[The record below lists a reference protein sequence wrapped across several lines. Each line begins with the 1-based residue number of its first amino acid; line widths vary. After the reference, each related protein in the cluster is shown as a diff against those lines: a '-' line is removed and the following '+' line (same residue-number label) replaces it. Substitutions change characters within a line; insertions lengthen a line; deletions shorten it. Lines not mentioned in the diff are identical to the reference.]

1 MASDTLTTELVQA
14 GRKAKRAA
22 QDRPPIAARLTLII
36 VACLIAGFVVWAA
49 LTSVDE
55 VTRGEGKVIPF
66 SKTQI
71 VQASEPGTIQEI
83 AVKAGQVV
91 KKGQIIARLDDTT
104 IASTLGEATAH
115 QRALEAKIAR
125 LDLEQAGNYNAEL
138 VCPPEVRAK
147 APEICKN
154 EASLLSSDER
164 NYQNEVAVLQE
175 RRVQKQKD
183 LDQALAEIRRLEDNI
198 QVSGKQLALVQ
209 PMVQKKLMAE
219 TELLKVE
226 KELTDQK
233 GQLQQIRESIDGL
246 KAAVKEASL
255 QIDQLGLQIQQ
266 KALSD
271 KTQALAD
278 LSVVNET
285 IRGASDR
292 VARTDVR
299 SPVDGVVNDL
309 AVNTIG
315 AFVQPGTVIATIV
328 PTAEKLLVQARI
340 SPRDVAF
347 IRPGQSATVKITAY
361 DFSIY
366 GGLEG
371 EVTNVS
377 ADSLVDE
384 KTGKPYY
391 EVLVKTEHS
400 ELKKDGRTYSI
411 IPGMVASVDI
421 LTGHKTILHYLL
433 KPINKGLSESLTER

>member
-1 MASDTLTTELVQA
+1 V
-14 GRKAKRAA
+14 
-22 QDRPPIAARLTLII
+22 
-36 VACLIAGFVVWAA
+36 CLIAAFIIWSA

-55 VTRGEGKVIPF
+55 VTRGEGKIIPF
-66 SKTQI
+66 SKTQV

-83 AVKAGQVV
+83 AVKAGQIV
-91 KKGQIIARLDDTT
+91 KRGEIIARLDDTT

-115 QRALEAKIAR
+115 QRALEVKIAR
-125 LDLEQAGNYNAEL
+125 LDLEQTGDYTSVL
-138 VCPPEVRAK
+138 VCPPDILEK
-147 APEICKN
+147 APDICRN
-154 EASLLSSDER
+154 EARLLALDEE
-164 NYQNEVAVLQE
+164 NYKNEVAVLQE
-175 RRVQKQKD
+175 RKVQKQKD
-183 LDQALAEIRRLEDNI
+183 LDQTLAQIQRLENNV
-198 QVSGKQLALVQ
+198 QVSEKELALVQ
-209 PMVQKKLMAE
+209 PMVQRKLMAE
-219 TELLKVE
+219 TELLRVQ
-226 KELTDQK
+226 KELTDQR
-233 GQLQQIRESIDGL
+233 GQLKQTKESIDGL
-246 KAAVKEASL
+246 KAAVKEAALEVDQLSL
-255 QIDQLGLQIQQ
+255 QLRQ
-266 KALSD
+266 KAVSD

-309 AVNTIG
+309 TVNTIG
-315 AFVQPGTVIATIV
+315 AFVQPGAVIATIV

>member
-1 MASDTLTTELVQA
+1 V
-14 GRKAKRAA
+14 
-22 QDRPPIAARLTLII
+22 
-36 VACLIAGFVVWAA
+36 VCLIAAFIIWSA

-66 SKTQI
+66 SKTQV

-83 AVKAGQVV
+83 AVKAGQIV
-91 KKGQIIARLDDTT
+91 KKGEIIARLDDTT
-104 IASTLGEATAH
+104 IASTLGEAAAH
-115 QRALEAKIAR
+115 QRALEVKIAR
-125 LDLEQAGNYNAEL
+125 LDLEQTGNYTSVL
-138 VCPPEVRAK
+138 VCPPDILEK
-147 APEICKN
+147 APDICRN
-154 EASLLSSDER
+154 EARLLALDEE
-164 NYQNEVAVLQE
+164 NYKNEVAVLQE
-175 RRVQKQKD
+175 RKVQKQKD
-183 LDQALAEIRRLEDNI
+183 LDQALAQIQRLEDNV
-198 QVSGKQLALVQ
+198 QVSEKELALVQ
-209 PMVQKKLMAE
+209 PMVQRKLMAE
-219 TELLKVE
+219 TELLRVQ
-226 KELTDQK
+226 KELTDQR
-233 GQLQQIRESIDGL
+233 GQLKQTKESIDGL
-246 KAAVKEASL
+246 KAAVNEAAL
-255 QIDQLGLQIQQ
+255 EIDQLSLQLRQ
-266 KALSD
+266 KAVSD

-309 AVNTIG
+309 TINTIG

-371 EVTNVS
+371 TVTNVS

>member
-1 MASDTLTTELVQA
+1 MTEFIQPLPA
-14 GRKAKRAA
+14 LPKGSKI
-22 QDRPPIAARLTLII
+22 QDRPPIFARFTVIT
-36 VACLIAGFVVWAA
+36 VVCLIAAFIIWSA

-66 SKTQI
+66 SKTQV

-83 AVKAGQVV
+83 AVKAGQIV
-91 KKGQIIARLDDTT
+91 KKGEIIARLDDTT
-104 IASTLGEATAH
+104 IASTLGEAAAH
-115 QRALEAKIAR
+115 QRALEVKIAR
-125 LDLEQAGNYNAEL
+125 LDLEQTGNYTSVL
-138 VCPPEVRAK
+138 VCPPDILEK
-147 APEICKN
+147 APDICRN
-154 EASLLSSDER
+154 EARLLALDEE
-164 NYQNEVAVLQE
+164 NYKNEVAVLQE
-175 RRVQKQKD
+175 RKVQKQKD
-183 LDQALAEIRRLEDNI
+183 LDQALAQIQRLEDNV
-198 QVSGKQLALVQ
+198 QVSEKELALVQ
-209 PMVQKKLMAE
+209 PMVQRKLMAE
-219 TELLKVE
+219 TELLRVQ
-226 KELTDQK
+226 KELTDQR
-233 GQLQQIRESIDGL
+233 GQLKQTKESIDGL
-246 KAAVKEASL
+246 KAAVNEAAL
-255 QIDQLGLQIQQ
+255 EIDQLSLQLRQ
-266 KALSD
+266 KAVSD

-309 AVNTIG
+309 TINTIG

-371 EVTNVS
+371 TVTNVS

>member
-1 MASDTLTTELVQA
+1 MTEFVQPLPA
-14 GRKAKRAA
+14 LPKRGRI
-22 QDRPPIAARLTLII
+22 QDRPPIFARFTVIT
-36 VACLIAGFVVWAA
+36 VVCLIAAFIIWSA

-66 SKTQI
+66 SKTQV

-83 AVKAGQVV
+83 AVKAGQIV
-91 KKGQIIARLDDTT
+91 KKGEIIARLDDTT

-115 QRALEAKIAR
+115 QRALEVKIAR
-125 LDLEQAGNYNAEL
+125 LDLEQTGNYTSVL
-138 VCPPEVRAK
+138 VCPPDILEK
-147 APEICKN
+147 APEICRN
-154 EASLLSSDER
+154 EARLLALDEE
-164 NYQNEVAVLQE
+164 NYKNEVAVLQE
-175 RRVQKQKD
+175 RKVQKQKD
-183 LDQALAEIRRLEDNI
+183 LDQALAQIQRLEDNV
-198 QVSGKQLALVQ
+198 QVSEKEFALVQ
-209 PMVQKKLMAE
+209 PMVQRKLMAE
-219 TELLKVE
+219 TELLRVQ
-226 KELTDQK
+226 KELTDQR
-233 GQLQQIRESIDGL
+233 GQLKQTKESIDGL
-246 KAAVKEASL
+246 KAAVKEAAL
-255 QIDQLGLQIQQ
+255 EIDQLSLQLRQ

-278 LSVVNET
+278 LSVINET

-309 AVNTIG
+309 TVNTIG
-315 AFVQPGTVIATIV
+315 AFVQPGAVIATIV
-328 PTAEKLLVQARI
+328 PTAERLLVQARI
-340 SPRDVAF
+340 SPSDVAF

>member
-1 MASDTLTTELVQA
+1 MTDFVQPLRA
-14 GRKAKRAA
+14 LPKRSRI
-22 QDRPPIAARLTLII
+22 QDRPPIFARFTVIT
-36 VACLIAGFVVWAA
+36 VVCLIAAFIIWSA

-55 VTRGEGKVIPF
+55 VTRGEGKIIPF
-66 SKTQI
+66 SKTQV

-83 AVKAGQVV
+83 AVKAGQIV
-91 KKGQIIARLDDTT
+91 KRGEIIARLDDTT

-115 QRALEAKIAR
+115 QRALEVKIAR
-125 LDLEQAGNYNAEL
+125 LDLEQTGDYTSVL
-138 VCPPEVRAK
+138 VCPPDILEK
-147 APEICKN
+147 APDICRN
-154 EASLLSSDER
+154 EARLLALDEE
-164 NYQNEVAVLQE
+164 NYKNEVAVLQE
-175 RRVQKQKD
+175 RKVQKQKD
-183 LDQALAEIRRLEDNI
+183 LDQTLAQIQRLENNV
-198 QVSGKQLALVQ
+198 QVSEKELALVQ
-209 PMVQKKLMAE
+209 PMVQRKLMAE
-219 TELLKVE
+219 TELLRVQ
-226 KELTDQK
+226 KELTDQR
-233 GQLQQIRESIDGL
+233 GQLKQTKESIDGL
-246 KAAVKEASL
+246 KAAVKEAALEVDQLSL
-255 QIDQLGLQIQQ
+255 QLRQ
-266 KALSD
+266 KAVSD

-309 AVNTIG
+309 TVNTIG
-315 AFVQPGTVIATIV
+315 AFVQPGAVIATIV

>member
-1 MASDTLTTELVQA
+1 
-14 GRKAKRAA
+14 
-22 QDRPPIAARLTLII
+22 
-36 VACLIAGFVVWAA
+36 VACLIAAFIIWSA

-66 SKTQI
+66 SKTQV

-83 AVKAGQVV
+83 AVKAGQIV
-91 KKGQIIARLDDTT
+91 KKGEIIARLDDTT
-104 IASTLGEATAH
+104 IASTLGEAAAH
-115 QRALEAKIAR
+115 QRALEVKIAR
-125 LDLEQAGNYNAEL
+125 LDLEQTGNYTSVL
-138 VCPPEVRAK
+138 VCPPDIREK
-147 APEICKN
+147 APDICRN
-154 EASLLSSDER
+154 EAKLLALDED
-164 NYQNEVAVLQE
+164 NYKNEVAVLQE
-175 RRVQKQKD
+175 RKVQKQKD
-183 LDQALAEIRRLEDNI
+183 LDQALAQIQRLEDNV
-198 QVSGKQLALVQ
+198 QVSEKELALVQ
-209 PMVQKKLMAE
+209 PMVQRKLMAE
-219 TELLKVE
+219 TELLRVQ
-226 KELTDQK
+226 KELTDQR
-233 GQLQQIRESIDGL
+233 GQLKQTKESIDGL
-246 KAAVKEASL
+246 KAAVKEAAL
-255 QIDQLGLQIQQ
+255 EIDQLSLQLRQ

-309 AVNTIG
+309 TVNTIG
-315 AFVQPGTVIATIV
+315 AFVQPGAVIATIV

-411 IPGMVASVDI
+411 IPGMIASVDI

-433 KPINKGLSESLTER
+433 KPINKSLSESLTER

>member
-1 MASDTLTTELVQA
+1 MTEFIQPLPA
-14 GRKAKRAA
+14 LPKGSKI
-22 QDRPPIAARLTLII
+22 QDRPPIFARFTVIT
-36 VACLIAGFVVWAA
+36 VVCLIAAFIIWSA

-66 SKTQI
+66 SKTQV

-83 AVKAGQVV
+83 AVKAGQIV
-91 KKGQIIARLDDTT
+91 KKGEIIARLDDTT
-104 IASTLGEATAH
+104 IASTLGEAAAH
-115 QRALEAKIAR
+115 QRALEVKIAR
-125 LDLEQAGNYNAEL
+125 LDLEQTGNYTSVL
-138 VCPPEVRAK
+138 VCPPDILKK
-147 APEICKN
+147 APDICRN
-154 EASLLSSDER
+154 EARLLALDEE
-164 NYQNEVAVLQE
+164 NYKNEVAVLQE
-175 RRVQKQKD
+175 RKVQKQKD
-183 LDQALAEIRRLEDNI
+183 LDQALAQIQRLEDNV
-198 QVSGKQLALVQ
+198 QVSEKELALVQ
-209 PMVQKKLMAE
+209 PMVQRKLMAE
-219 TELLKVE
+219 TELLRVQ
-226 KELTDQK
+226 KELTDQR
-233 GQLQQIRESIDGL
+233 GQLKQTKESIDGL
-246 KAAVKEASL
+246 KAAVKEAAL
-255 QIDQLGLQIQQ
+255 EIDQLSLQLRQ
-266 KALSD
+266 KAVSD

-309 AVNTIG
+309 TINTIG

-347 IRPGQSATVKITAY
+347 IRPGQPATVKITAY

>member
-1 MASDTLTTELVQA
+1 MTEFIQPLPA
-14 GRKAKRAA
+14 LPKGSKI
-22 QDRPPIAARLTLII
+22 QDRPPIFARFTVIT
-36 VACLIAGFVVWAA
+36 VVCLIAAFIIWSA

-66 SKTQI
+66 SKTQV

-83 AVKAGQVV
+83 AVKAGQIV
-91 KKGQIIARLDDTT
+91 KKGEIIARLDDTT
-104 IASTLGEATAH
+104 IASTLGEAAAH
-115 QRALEAKIAR
+115 QRALEVKIAR
-125 LDLEQAGNYNAEL
+125 LDLEQTGNYTSVL
-138 VCPPEVRAK
+138 VCPPDILEK
-147 APEICKN
+147 APDICRN
-154 EASLLSSDER
+154 EARLLALDEE
-164 NYQNEVAVLQE
+164 NYKNEVAVLQE
-175 RRVQKQKD
+175 RKVQKQKD
-183 LDQALAEIRRLEDNI
+183 LDQTLAQIQRLEDNV
-198 QVSGKQLALVQ
+198 QVSEKELALVQ
-209 PMVQKKLMAE
+209 PMVQRKLMAE
-219 TELLKVE
+219 TELLRVQ
-226 KELTDQK
+226 KELTDQR
-233 GQLQQIRESIDGL
+233 GQLKQTKESIDGL
-246 KAAVKEASL
+246 KAAVNEAAL
-255 QIDQLGLQIQQ
+255 EIDQLSLQLRQ
-266 KALSD
+266 KAVSD

-309 AVNTIG
+309 TINTIG

-347 IRPGQSATVKITAY
+347 IRPGQPATVKITAY

>member
-1 MASDTLTTELVQA
+1 MSSDIIGTESA
-14 GRKAKRAA
+14 RADRKKKRAV
-22 QDRPPIAARLTLII
+22 QDRPPILARLTVII
-36 VACLIAGFVVWAA
+36 VACLMVAFIVWSAV
-49 LTSVDE
+49 TSVDE

-66 SKTQI
+66 SKTQV

-83 AVKAGQVV
+83 AVKTGQIV
-91 KKGQIIARLDDTT
+91 KRGEIIARLDDTT
-104 IASTLGEATAH
+104 IASTLGEAAAH

-125 LDLEQAGNYNAEL
+125 LDLEQTGNYTAKL
-138 VCPPEVRAK
+138 ACPPDILKK
-147 APEICKN
+147 APEICLN
-154 EASLLSSDER
+154 EANLLASDER

-175 RRVQKQKD
+175 RQIQKQKD
-183 LDQALAEIRRLEDNI
+183 LDQALAQIRRLEDNI
-198 QVSGKQLALVQ
+198 LVSEKQLALVQ

-219 TELLKVE
+219 TELLKVD
-226 KELTDQK
+226 KELTDQR
-233 GQLQQIRESIDGL
+233 GQLQQTRESIDGL
-246 KAAVKEASL
+246 RAAVKEASL
-255 QIDQLGLQIQQ
+255 QIGQLSLELQQ

-315 AFVQPGTVIATIV
+315 GFVQPGTVIATIV

-347 IRPGQSATVKITAY
+347 IRPGQPATVKITAY

-371 EVTNVS
+371 EVTNIS

-411 IPGMVASVDI
+411 IPGMVTSVDI

-433 KPINKGLSESLTER
+433 KPINKGVSESLTER

>member
-1 MASDTLTTELVQA
+1 MTEFIQPLPA
-14 GRKAKRAA
+14 LPKGSKI
-22 QDRPPIAARLTLII
+22 QDRPPIFARFTVIT
-36 VACLIAGFVVWAA
+36 VVCLIAAFIIWSA

-66 SKTQI
+66 SKTQV

-83 AVKAGQVV
+83 AVKAGQIV
-91 KKGQIIARLDDTT
+91 KKGEIIARLDDTT
-104 IASTLGEATAH
+104 IASTLGEAAAH
-115 QRALEAKIAR
+115 QRALEVKIAR
-125 LDLEQAGNYNAEL
+125 LDLEQTGNYTSVL
-138 VCPPEVRAK
+138 VCPPDILEK
-147 APEICKN
+147 APDICRN
-154 EASLLSSDER
+154 EARLLALDEE
-164 NYQNEVAVLQE
+164 NYKNEVAVLQE
-175 RRVQKQKD
+175 RKVQKQKD
-183 LDQALAEIRRLEDNI
+183 LDQTLAQIQRLEDNV
-198 QVSGKQLALVQ
+198 QVSEKELALVQ
-209 PMVQKKLMAE
+209 PMVQRKLMAE
-219 TELLKVE
+219 TELLRVQ
-226 KELTDQK
+226 KELTDQR
-233 GQLQQIRESIDGL
+233 GQLKQTKESIDGL
-246 KAAVKEASL
+246 KAAVNEAAL
-255 QIDQLGLQIQQ
+255 EIDQLSLQLRQ
-266 KALSD
+266 KAVSD

-309 AVNTIG
+309 TINTIG

-371 EVTNVS
+371 TVTNVS

>member
-1 MASDTLTTELVQA
+1 MIEFVQPLPA
-14 GRKAKRAA
+14 LPKRSRT
-22 QDRPPIAARLTLII
+22 QDRPPVLARLTVVT
-36 VACLIAGFVVWAA
+36 VACLIAAFVIWSA

-66 SKTQI
+66 SKTQV

-83 AVKAGQVV
+83 AVKAGQIV
-91 KKGQIIARLDDTT
+91 KKGEIIARLDDTT

-115 QRALEAKIAR
+115 QRALEVKIAR
-125 LDLEQAGNYNAEL
+125 LDLEQTGNYSSVM
-138 VCPPEVRAK
+138 VCPADILEK
-147 APEICKN
+147 APDICRN
-154 EASLLSSDER
+154 EARLLALDEE
-164 NYQNEVAVLQE
+164 NYKNEVAVLQE
-175 RRVQKQKD
+175 RKVQKQKD
-183 LDQALAEIRRLEDNI
+183 LDQVLAQIQRLEDNVN
-198 QVSGKQLALVQ
+198 VSEKELALVQ
-209 PMVQKKLMAE
+209 PMVQRKLMAE
-219 TELLKVE
+219 TELLRVQI
-226 KELTDQK
+226 ELTDQR
-233 GQLQQIRESIDGL
+233 GQLKQTKESIDGL
-246 KAAVKEASL
+246 KAAVKEAAL
-255 QIDQLGLQIQQ
+255 EIDQLSLQLQQ

-309 AVNTIG
+309 TVNTIG
-315 AFVQPGTVIATIV
+315 AFVQPGAVIATIV

-366 GGLEG
+366 GGIEG

>member
-1 MASDTLTTELVQA
+1 MTEFVQPLPA
-14 GRKAKRAA
+14 LPKRGRI
-22 QDRPPIAARLTLII
+22 QDRPPIFARFTVIT
-36 VACLIAGFVVWAA
+36 VVCLIAAFIIWSA

-66 SKTQI
+66 SKTQV

-83 AVKAGQVV
+83 AVKAGQIV
-91 KKGQIIARLDDTT
+91 KKGEIIARLDDTT

-115 QRALEAKIAR
+115 QRALEVKIAR
-125 LDLEQAGNYNAEL
+125 LDLEQTGNYTSVL
-138 VCPPEVRAK
+138 VCPPDILEK
-147 APEICKN
+147 APEICRN
-154 EASLLSSDER
+154 EARLLALDEE
-164 NYQNEVAVLQE
+164 NYKNEVAVLQE
-175 RRVQKQKD
+175 RKVQKQKD
-183 LDQALAEIRRLEDNI
+183 LDQALAQIQRLEDNV
-198 QVSGKQLALVQ
+198 QVSEKEFALVQ
-209 PMVQKKLMAE
+209 PMVQRKLMAE
-219 TELLKVE
+219 TELLRVQ
-226 KELTDQK
+226 KELTDQR
-233 GQLQQIRESIDGL
+233 GQLKQTKVSIDGL
-246 KAAVKEASL
+246 KAAVKEAAL
-255 QIDQLGLQIQQ
+255 EIDQLSLQLRQ

-278 LSVVNET
+278 LSVINET

-309 AVNTIG
+309 TVNTIG
-315 AFVQPGTVIATIV
+315 AVVQPGAVIATIV
-328 PTAEKLLVQARI
+328 PTAERLLVQARI
-340 SPRDVAF
+340 SPSDVAF